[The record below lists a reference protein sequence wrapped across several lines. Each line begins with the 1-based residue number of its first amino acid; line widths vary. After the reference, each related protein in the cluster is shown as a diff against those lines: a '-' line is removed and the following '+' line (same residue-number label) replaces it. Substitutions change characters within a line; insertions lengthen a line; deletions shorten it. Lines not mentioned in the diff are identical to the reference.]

1 MSLYPLL
8 QAAAA
13 RLLTTYGQ
21 PMTLRKRTPGA
32 YNPATGAAAVTQ
44 ADTTVQGADF
54 AMPEAMIDGTN
65 ILRGDRQVLISGGGS
80 VPDAGD
86 LLVAGGVAR
95 NIVSVKATAPAGT
108 VVIYELVTRL

>member
-1 MSLYPLL
+1 MSFYPAL
-8 QAAAA
+8 QATAS

-32 YNPATGAAAVTQ
+32 YNPATGAATVTEV
-44 ADTTVQGADF
+44 DSTVQAAEFDVPAG
-54 AMPEAMIDGTN
+54 MVDGTN
-65 ILRGDRQVLISGGGS
+65 ILRGDRQVIMAGGGS